1 MANDL
6 TSVKSNNLG
15 SLLSKCPN
23 SNTLDRPSRHLH
35 AHYFK
40 DYHDKWIEWCKSGKH
55 TGKPNT
61 PRTIEIKNTYLG
73 LFLRRLNPVA
83 LEEGCTVIHIAEV
96 LGSYEPKQYS
106 SKQKIYDTLMSF
118 AAFLV
123 FIGELDPAFREDLK
137 KIRPRRLY
145 PARRTIARSKDIQKL
160 LKALWAESTH
170 SKYSKILITCY
181 VILIDNCGPRR
192 EEVVNIRVQDIDFE
206 RAELVIVLGK
216 GYKTRRLGL
225 NKKTLFWLRWFHEIR
240 PEVLSDK
247 FFVLENGKPLTKE
260 TFSQQFRRLADRA
273 GLDLTPHGLRRG
285 FVTKNVEKGVPI
297 MSLSKACGHSSV
309 STTEKSYYMPDEEKV
324 INDMKNW
331 N

>member
-1 MANDL
+1 ML
-6 TSVKSNNLG
+6 TKGPTIKYLE
-15 SLLSKCPN
+15 
-23 SNTLDRPSRHLH
+23 RPRLRIQ
-35 AHYFK
+35 ACFFK
-40 DYHDKWIEWCKSGKH
+40 DYKDQWIEWCKSGKH

-61 PRTIEIKNTYLG
+61 PRTIELKITYFG
-73 LFLRRLNPVA
+73 LFLRRLDPIA

-96 LGSYEPKQYS
+96 IGSYGPKQYS

-118 AAFLV
+118 TVFLV
-123 FIGELDPAFREDLK
+123 FIGGLNPAFREELK

-160 LKALWAESTH
+160 LKALWKESAH
-170 SKYSKILITCY
+170 NKYGKILITCY

-192 EEVVNIRVQDIDFE
+192 EEVVNIRIQDIDFE
-206 RAELVIVLGK
+206 RAELTIALGK
-216 GYKTRRLGL
+216 GFKPRRLGL
-225 NKKTLFWLRWFHEIR
+225 NKKILFWLRWLCEIR
-240 PEVLSDK
+240 PATQSDK
-247 FFVLENGKPLTKE
+247 FFVLEKGNPLTKE

-297 MSLSKACGHSSV
+297 MSLSKACGHASV